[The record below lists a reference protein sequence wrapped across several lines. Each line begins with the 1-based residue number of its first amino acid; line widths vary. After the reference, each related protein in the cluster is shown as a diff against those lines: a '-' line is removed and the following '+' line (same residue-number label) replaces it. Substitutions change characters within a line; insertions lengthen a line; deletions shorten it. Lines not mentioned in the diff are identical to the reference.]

1 MATTFASIPIR
12 NNGEEIDDSW
22 FNTLR
27 AAGADLESYIGSF
40 IAETGFNIVNNQET
54 PANITGLLFDALT
67 QGAAFID
74 YEIYRNTTGGGATK
88 RKEVG
93 MLLVSYT
100 PGGSPL
106 WEITQPAF
114 MGSAGV
120 EFSITSGGQVQYT
133 SDNQSGTADVSRM
146 RFKARAMNIPTA

>member
-1 MATTFASIPIR
+1 MPTTFLSIPIR
-12 NNGEEIDDSW
+12 NNGEEVDDSW

-27 AAGADLESYIGSF
+27 AAGVDLESYIGSF
-40 IAETGFNIVNNQET
+40 IAETGFNIVNNQSS
-54 PANITGLLFDALT
+54 PANINGLIFDSTT

-100 PGGSPL
+100 PSGSPV
-106 WEITQPAF
+106 WEISNPIF
-114 MGSAGV
+114 MGAAGV
-120 EFSITSGGQVQYT
+120 EFSITALGQVQYT